1 VATREEIASG
11 NAEWEIIGAPD
22 PRRRSARAWYFT
34 PSRVTPYIEAMR
46 MSDAS
51 EWGRRAQLVSSRAMM
66 DAGSP
71 NPPDNT
77 EPLWDQ
83 ARSNIERKQQLPPKE
98 QRFLEQA
105 SNQAS
110 AVSTP
115 ERLAALLDRIAEAKA
130 RSTTEGR

>member
-1 VATREEIASG
+1 
-11 NAEWEIIGAPD
+11 
-22 PRRRSARAWYFT
+22 
-34 PSRVTPYIEAMR
+34 
-46 MSDAS
+46 
-51 EWGRRAQLVSSRAMM
+51 MM

-71 NPPDNT
+71 IPPDNT

-130 RSTTEGR
+130 RSTTRDDRPLASPDSDDQNHAWRLLTVRLSLSATS

>member
-1 VATREEIASG
+1 MGTSK
-11 NAEWEIIGAPD
+11 
-22 PRRRSARAWYFT
+22 
-34 PSRVTPYIEAMR
+34 
-46 MSDAS
+46 
-51 EWGRRAQLVSSRAMM
+51 AQLVSSRAMM

-71 NPPDNT
+71 IPPDNT

-105 SNQAS
+105 SNPAS

-130 RSTTEGR
+130 RSTTQGRQTARKPRF

>member
-1 VATREEIASG
+1 MGTSK
-11 NAEWEIIGAPD
+11 
-22 PRRRSARAWYFT
+22 
-34 PSRVTPYIEAMR
+34 
-46 MSDAS
+46 
-51 EWGRRAQLVSSRAMM
+51 AQLVSSRAMM

-71 NPPDNT
+71 IPPDNT

-83 ARSNIERKQQLPPKE
+83 ARSNIERKQQLPAKE
-98 QRFLEQA
+98 QWFLEQA

-130 RSTTEGR
+130 RSTTQGRQTARKPRF